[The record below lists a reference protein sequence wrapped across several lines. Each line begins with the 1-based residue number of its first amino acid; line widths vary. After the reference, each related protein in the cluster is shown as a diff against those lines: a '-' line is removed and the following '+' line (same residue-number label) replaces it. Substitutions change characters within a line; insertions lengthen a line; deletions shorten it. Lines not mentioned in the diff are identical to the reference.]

1 MIGLGTSRGV
11 LDWSIFVIASD
22 LDPQV
27 NLRNKVDNVVG
38 RDRLPPVIQDINNL
52 HHLQTTVCEVMRY

>member
-22 LDPQV
+22 LDPQI

-38 RDRLPPVIQDINNL
+38 RDRLPPVI
-52 HHLQTTVCEVMRY
+52 